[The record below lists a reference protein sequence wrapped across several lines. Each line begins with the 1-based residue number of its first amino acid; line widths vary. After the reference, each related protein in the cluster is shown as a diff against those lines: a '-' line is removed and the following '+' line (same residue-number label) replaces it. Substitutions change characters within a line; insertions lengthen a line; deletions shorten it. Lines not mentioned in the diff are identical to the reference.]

1 MGPQEMQALEARLSQ
16 VTNLL
21 VDVTQEK
28 SNLVQN
34 YTMLQQQVNAN
45 NKRIEE
51 ELVNLRKEIRE
62 TVTNKKEADSLCS
75 RFDILIGKEPVNAV
89 DTNTVAEA

>member
-51 ELVNLRKEIRE
+51 ELVNLRKESRE
-62 TVTNKKEADSLCS
+62 TVTNKKEADTLCS
-75 RFDILIGKEPVNAV
+75 RFDILIGKEANDVVDPNAV
-89 DTNTVAEA
+89 AKA